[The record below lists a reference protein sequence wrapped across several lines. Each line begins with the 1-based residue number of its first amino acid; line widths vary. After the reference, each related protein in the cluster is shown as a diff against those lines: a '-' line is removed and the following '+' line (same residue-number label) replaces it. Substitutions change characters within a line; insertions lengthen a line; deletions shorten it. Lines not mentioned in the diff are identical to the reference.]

1 MVYQCVDMNYQA
13 LYWESRKETN
23 DSLEIMCWN
32 IDKEIGDNQNKDFAF
47 HKQTKDKLCVDIV
60 GGGRF
65 NEIELER

>member
-1 MVYQCVDMNYQA
+1 
-13 LYWESRKETN
+13 
-23 DSLEIMCWN
+23 MCWN

-65 NEIELER
+65 NEIERWFNDGFIGLATLED